1 MVLLAN
7 MMSRNLPNIVW
18 EGTILDRNFW
28 IAIIRVGIFWWEFSR
43 WEFSRWELSWVG
55 ISGWELPWVGIVR
68 VGVILGGNYPGGSYA
83 GREFSLVGVFR
94 VGIFRLGVFLVPV
107 FWRRYIFFSGM
118 KLTALVLKYF
128 VTRNYSI
135 IIITHYKVQIMK
147 KLYRKVRKYRADRYL
162 LLLFITKYGKISW
175 NI

>member
-7 MMSRNLPNIVW
+7 MVSRNLPNIVW
-18 EGTILDRNFW
+18 EGPIIDRNFW
-28 IAIIRVGIFWWEFSR
+28 IAIIRVGIFWWEFST

-55 ISGWELPWVGIVR
+55 ILWVGVTLGGNCPGGGYPGWELSGW
-68 VGVILGGNYPGGSYA
+68 
-83 GREFSLVGVFR
+83 EFSLVGVFR